1 MKKLN
6 LIMAL
11 CLPLA
16 LAVSSCQ
23 KDDATTT
30 PDSSGSGGATGKALT
45 KIAEVGYS
53 KHYSDYTPDY
63 TSGSCGS
70 LELRYSNGL
79 ITHVEDVYWGSE
91 GEERIPYDVNYDANG
106 HLVSISNG
114 EETITPEVTYDADGH
129 ITCVYITYSSSW
141 ERITFT
147 WENGMIIRKTEES
160 SHDNTPDITNYRWE
174 NGNMVEQVWV
184 GSDQRETYTYVYD
197 SHPNYMT
204 SYGQLPFIMGM
215 EKIICMS
222 KNNVIQRTRT
232 VEYVGSSSS
241 STSYSYIYTYGS
253 DGYPVSFREVRNNNN
268 QGGYYTEYNDVTYL
282 TYADGSGTT
291 APTLY
296 RINVNKNNNDAGWQ
310 NGGGYYEYGA
320 TVIIK
325 ADNNYGYRFVRWNDG
340 NTDNPRTFFCTGEAS
355 YTAIYEAN

>member
-1 MKKLN
+1 
-6 LIMAL
+6 
-11 CLPLA
+11 
-16 LAVSSCQ
+16 
-23 KDDATTT
+23 
-30 PDSSGSGGATGKALT
+30 
-45 KIAEVGYS
+45 
-53 KHYSDYTPDY
+53 
-63 TSGSCGS
+63 
-70 LELRYSNGL
+70 
-79 ITHVEDVYWGSE
+79 
-91 GEERIPYDVNYDANG
+91 
-106 HLVSISNG
+106 
-114 EETITPEVTYDADGH
+114 
-129 ITCVYITYSSSW
+129 
-141 ERITFT
+141 
-147 WENGMIIRKTEES
+147 
-160 SHDNTPDITNYRWE
+160 
-174 NGNMVEQVWV
+174 MVEQAWV

-232 VEYVGSSSS
+232 VEYVGGSTS

-268 QGGYYTEYNDVTYL
+268 QGGYYTEHNDVTYL

-296 RINVNKNNNDAGWQ
+296 RINVNKNNNDAGWL